1 MQDLTNAQF
10 KRDNVL
16 LWPSSSKIPSE
27 TKESESQYSVANVG
41 GQLKSIETEWALWF
55 FILFFFIFKE

>member
-27 TKESESQYSVANVG
+27 TKESESQYSVN
-41 GQLKSIETEWALWF
+41 
-55 FILFFFIFKE
+55 ILGDN

>member
-10 KRDNVL
+10 KGDNVL

-27 TKESESQYSVANVG
+27 TKESESQYSVN
-41 GQLKSIETEWALWF
+41 
-55 FILFFFIFKE
+55 ILGDN

>member
-1 MQDLTNAQF
+1 MQDLTNAHF
-10 KRDNVL
+10 KRDNVW

-41 GQLKSIETEWALWF
+41 G
-55 FILFFFIFKE
+55 